1 MTFKMI
7 AGKYVVPGRFGCLT
21 VRLRAGDVIKSGTN
35 LASRFPTN
43 FIQVS
48 DDTPVTIPDL
58 TRHGL
63 KSIPL
68 IPTPQ
73 SPSGLPLVLPKTPTP
88 PPVPGLTPTT
98 TKDEPPKPKE
108 EPPAPTRRGRRGK

>member
-21 VRLRAGDVIKSGTN
+21 VIVRAGDVIKSETN

-43 FIQVS
+43 FMQVS

-63 KSIPL
+63 KSIPV

-88 PPVPGLTPTT
+88 PPVPEPAPTT

-108 EPPAPTRRGRRGK
+108 EPPVSARRRRGK